1 MKEKR
6 QLFDL
11 NCKPTGKSYY
21 AGEIV
26 SDEYLAMVV
35 MIAIENSHGDFLMQ
49 KRSRFKTSPLT
60 WTVTGGH
67 PCFDE
72 TNLRGVV
79 REVKE
84 ELGLDIQNEKI
95 ESFCLCRDGRVCRE
109 MFYCKKDF
117 EIKSLVLQPEEVED
131 VAWFSRDKILN
142 MMDSKELSRN
152 QIFFYQ
158 KFFEWENKNK

>member
-11 NCKPTGKSYY
+11 NCQPTGKGYY
-21 AGEIV
+21 VGDVVPEG
-26 SDEYLAMVV
+26 YLVMVV
-35 MIAIENSHGDFLMQ
+35 MIAIENSRGDFLMQ

-72 TNLRGVV
+72 TNLQGMI

-84 ELGLDIQNEKI
+84 ELGLDIQNDKV
-95 ESFCLCRDGRVCRE
+95 ESFYICRDGEVCRE
-109 MFYCKKDF
+109 MFYCKKDLD
-117 EIKSLVLQPEEVED
+117 IDKLVLQPEEVED
-131 VAWFSRDKILN
+131 VAWFSREKVLQ
-142 MMDSKELSRN
+142 MMKEGKLSRN
-152 QIFFYQ
+152 QTFFYQ
-158 KFFEWENKNK
+158 KFFEWQNNK

>member
-6 QLFDL
+6 QFFDL
-11 NCKPTGKSYY
+11 NCKPTGKYY
-21 AGEIV
+21 YPGDVVPEGCLPI
-26 SDEYLAMVV
+26 VV
-35 MIAIENSHGDFLMQ
+35 MIAIENSRGDFLMQ

-72 TNLRGVV
+72 TNVQGMI

-95 ESFCLCRDGRVCRE
+95 ESFFLGCDTVCRE
-109 MFYCKKDF
+109 MFYCKKDLD
-117 EIKSLVLQPEEVED
+117 IDKLVIQPEEVEA
-131 VAWFSRDKILN
+131 VAWFSREKILQ
-142 MMDSKELSRN
+142 MMENGELSRN
-152 QIFFYQ
+152 QTFFYQ
-158 KFFEWENKNK
+158 KFFEWQNKK